1 MPISKNALARHLIL
15 DSCFSNF
22 GRKFYIEN
30 LMEKCNG
37 ISKRQIYED
46 IKFFI
51 SIDGWDAPLVAYP
64 DGKRKYYRYSD
75 KKYSIRSKP
84 ITDEE
89 MLQLQE
95 IINMLSR
102 FNDLP
107 QFKLI
112 ESLTDTLKSKYAER
126 QDCEIS
132 STNKNI
138 ISIQNNVFVEGSQY
152 ISDIFNYIVN
162 KTPIKIEYQ
171 TFHKDSHNWII
182 HPYFLKQYNNR
193 WYLIG
198 LKDDEYKNIAHIGL
212 DRIKSLE
219 PIHADYIENETIDSI
234 DDYFDDVVGVSIP
247 NKRKIEHV
255 VLKFSPHRF
264 PYVKA
269 KPIHWSQKYVNANE
283 GIISL
288 DLMRNRELESIIL
301 NFGKDVEVIE
311 PLEFRNEIATI
322 IKETY
327 EKYFPLQ

>member
-15 DSCFSNF
+15 DNCFSNF
-22 GRKFYIEN
+22 GRKFYIED

-37 ISKRQIYED
+37 ISRRQIYED
-46 IKFFI
+46 IKFFL
-51 SIDGWDAPLVAYP
+51 SLDGWDAPLAAYP

-75 KKYSIRSKP
+75 RKYSIRTKP

-95 IINMLSR
+95 TVSMLSR

-112 ESLTDTLKSKYAER
+112 ESLTKTLASKTSERKSSEETESRK
-126 QDCEIS
+126 C
-132 STNKNI
+132 I
-138 ISIQNNVFVEGSQY
+138 ISIQNNVDVEGSQH

-162 KTPIKIEYQ
+162 KTPIRVEYQ
-171 TFHKDSHNWII
+171 TFHRGSHNWII

-198 LKDDEYKNIAHIGL
+198 LNDDEYKHIVHLGL
-212 DRIKSLE
+212 DRIKSIE
-219 PIHADYIENETIDSI
+219 PEHSDYIENDTIDDI
-234 DDYFDDVVGVSIP
+234 DEYFDDVVGVSIP
-247 NKRKIEHV
+247 SEGKIEHV
-255 VLKFSPHRF
+255 VLKFSEHRF

-269 KPIHWSQKYVNANE
+269 KPIHGSQKHPDDKN
-283 GIISL
+283 GIVTL
-288 DLMRNRELESIIL
+288 DIMLNKELEAIIL
-301 NFGKDVEVIE
+301 NFGKDVEVLE
-311 PLEFRNEIATI
+311 PMLFRNQIATI

-327 EKYFPLQ
+327 EKYFGVQ